1 MRGALG
7 PPAPLRPPLSHR
19 IRRALPAPRTIAPLL
34 IAAAVVGYLVGHSGA
49 KRAAGGEHAR
59 VGQVA
64 HVLIE
69 YPAGWAA
76 TANGPSIP
84 GLELAQ
90 ARRLSPRG
98 AADAGLLVGL
108 LPAQRPAP
116 LPPAF
121 LARVRRQPQTSVVE
135 LGELQAYRYTG
146 LSVRG
151 LDLALKIFVVPN
163 PAGQAT
169 ALACYAPS
177 VGSTQM
183 RQCEQIAAS
192 VSMPGQPQTSQ
203 LTPEPAYAAAVSD
216 AVGGLARLRASLTE
230 QLRAPVSAASAQQLA
245 GRLAGGYAAA
255 GASLARLEPA
265 AVFQR
270 AHDALVAAITQTG
283 ARYSALA
290 AAAAERDPTAYASAQ
305 AQIAAAEAGVDRALE
320 NLVLLGYQ
328 PR

>member
-1 MRGALG
+1 MRDALG

-19 IRRALPAPRTIAPLL
+19 VRRTLPAPRTIVPLL
-34 IAAAVVGYLVGHSGA
+34 IAAAVVGYLVGHSA
-49 KRAAGGEHAR
+49 TKRAAGGEHAH

-64 HVLIE
+64 GVLIE

-76 TANGPSIP
+76 IANGPSIP
-84 GLELAQ
+84 GLELSQ

-98 AADAGLLVGL
+98 ATDTGLLVGL
-108 LPAQRPAP
+108 LPAQQPAP

-121 LARVRRQPQTSVVE
+121 LAQVRRQPQTSVVE
-135 LGELQAYRYTG
+135 LGELQAYRYTD

-151 LDLALKIFVVPN
+151 LDLALTIFVVPN

-169 ALACYAPS
+169 ALACYSPS
-177 VGSTQM
+177 IRSTQM

-192 VSMPGQPQTSQ
+192 VSTPGQPQTPR

-216 AVGGLARLRASLTE
+216 AVGGLDRLRASLKA
-230 QLRAPVSAASAQQLA
+230 QLRAPASAAAAQQLA
-245 GRLAGGYAAA
+245 GRLASGYAVA

-270 AHDALVAAITQTG
+270 AQEALVAAIRQTG
-283 ARYSALA
+283 ARYSTLA

-305 AQIAAAEAGVDRALE
+305 AQIAAAESGVDRALE
-320 NLVLLGYQ
+320 NLVLLGYA